1 MITDEDNLPEIN
13 LVVAKPIPRTNSG
26 GNSFKLKWANAKTN
40 EDIKIP
46 INLP

>member
-1 MITDEDNLPEIN
+1 MKTDDDNLPEIN
-13 LVVAKPIPRTNSG
+13 LVEAKPIPRINKG
-26 GNSFKLKWANAKTN
+26 GNSFKLRWASAKTN